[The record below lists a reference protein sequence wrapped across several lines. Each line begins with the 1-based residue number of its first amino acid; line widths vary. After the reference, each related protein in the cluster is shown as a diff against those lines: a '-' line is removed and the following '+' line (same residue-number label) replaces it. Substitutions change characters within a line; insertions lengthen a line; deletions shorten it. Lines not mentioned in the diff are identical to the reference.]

1 MAQSEKRSELLVG
14 SFLLA
19 GFALLGGLILQFGRF
34 SEYFS
39 GNYNFTLVF
48 NDASGLIKGSE
59 VRMGGAR
66 IGRVAELPEL
76 NEAVEVEVIVAINK
90 EIRIPAGSSFQIN
103 SATLLGDKLIVVTP
117 PVSLTGQYVEPGTRI
132 QGGGPSGLDAI
143 QNNAEIVSRD
153 VLRML
158 KEAEV
163 TLGKVDGAVGELSIA
178 SRQLGEAIAKV
189 NSSILAEKN
198 LKHFD
203 ATLANLADV
212 SAQWKQT
219 STQLDPTIADAR
231 DAIASVKSAAARTER
246 TLGNADK
253 AIDSLQPAIREATLT
268 AGRARNILDRVDRGE
283 GMLGAFATDNDVAFD
298 FKAFMSNLRRHG
310 VLRYRNDAGDSA
322 EGKNGGET
330 KKKSAPLI
338 KGRPAF

>member
-19 GFALLGGLILQFGRF
+19 GLVLLGGLIIQFGRF

-39 GNYNFTLVF
+39 GNYSITLVF
-48 NDASGLIKGSE
+48 DDASGLIKGSE

-76 NEAVEVEVIVAINK
+76 NEAVEVEVILAIDK
-90 EIRIPAGSSFQIN
+90 QIRIPLGSAFQIN

-117 PVSLTGQYVEPGTRI
+117 PATLTGKYIEPGTRI

-153 VLRML
+153 VRRML

-163 TLGKVDGAVGELSIA
+163 TLGKVDGAVGEIRIA
-178 SRQLGEAIAKV
+178 SEQLGEAIAKV
-189 NSSILAEKN
+189 NRSILAEQN
-198 LKHFD
+198 LNHINSTLSNIAD
-203 ATLANLADV
+203 A
-212 SAQWKQT
+212 SARWKEA
-219 STQLDPTIADAR
+219 SAQLDPTLADAR
-231 DAIASVKSAAARTER
+231 EAIASVKSAAASTEK
-246 TLGNADK
+246 TLGKADET
-253 AIDSLQPAIREATLT
+253 IGSLSPAIRNATQAT
-268 AGRARNILDRVDRGE
+268 DKANSILDRVDRGE

-310 VLRYRNDAGDSA
+310 ILRYRNDAAISS
-322 EGKNGGET
+322 GKEADGE
-330 KKKSAPLI
+330 KEEKRASLI